1 MEKETKVTDIKNL
14 RKSISA
20 AKAKVEAEE
29 VKEEVAET
37 VEEVVETAPVE
48 VEEVNEVVSGENQT
62 VKNAESEDED
72 EEIQLTEQEIF
83 DAIRKSFPNA
93 PEKYEPAP
101 FLKQLLDPNDNSPI
115 EFESVDG
122 QKASFEQVAL
132 IPRDDKL
139 YAILKPIDFEAFNI
153 KEDEALVYSVEY
165 DELYYQDYL
174 QPITDEVDIEII
186 FQMYYDLLDEQ
197 GIE

>member
-62 VKNAESEDED
+62 VENAESEYED
-72 EEIQLTEQEIF
+72 EEREPTEEELIQM
-83 DAIRKSFPNA
+83 IRKSFPDA

-101 FLKQLLDPNDNSPI
+101 FLKQLLDPNDDSPI
-115 EFESVDG
+115 EFEDANG
-122 QKASFEQVAL
+122 EMMAFEQVAL
-132 IPRDDKL
+132 IPKDDKL

-153 KEDEALVYSVEY
+153 KEDEALVFSVEY
-165 DELYYQDYL
+165 DFNYYEDYL
-174 QPITDEVDIEII
+174 ERVTDEVDIEII